1 MSYIAFLEPKCH
13 FFDTMNN
20 SEFLKQINTY
30 YPLSKQTT
38 AALIEICSEEH
49 FQKNELLL
57 ESGSMARYYYF
68 IKSGLIGYYTT
79 DEEGNNIY
87 KIFFEENSFVASTSA
102 IIKNEPSD
110 FSIIALEDCSVIKY
124 PTKAFREL
132 LEKHHDLALF
142 HIKYL
147 EKNWVVKKEP
157 LEVSLKFET
166 AKQRYLLLLKNK
178 SLYDRLKQHHIAS
191 YLGITP
197 TQLSRIKK
205 EINR

>member
-1 MSYIAFLEPKCH
+1 MEVEIHLHIIQKL
-13 FFDTMNN
+13 FFNTMNS
-20 SEFLKQINTY
+20 SEFLKQINSY
-30 YPLSKQTT
+30 YPLSEDTT
-38 AALIEICSEEH
+38 STMMAICSEE
-49 FQKNELLL
+49 QYKKGDLLL

-68 IKSGLIGYYTT
+68 IQSGLIGYYTT
-79 DEEGNNIY
+79 DEEGHNIY

-110 FSIIALEDCSVIKY
+110 FHIIALEDCSVIKY
-124 PTKAFREL
+124 PVKAYRKL

-142 HIKYL
+142 HIRYL

-157 LEVSLKFET
+157 LEVSLKYET
-166 AKQRYLLLLKNK
+166 AKQRYLLLLENK
-178 SLYDRLKQHHIAS
+178 SLHNRLKQNQIAS

-205 EINR
+205 EIN

>member
-1 MSYIAFLEPKCH
+1 
-13 FFDTMNN
+13 MNS
-20 SEFLKQINTY
+20 SEFLKQINSY
-30 YPLSKQTT
+30 YPLSEETT
-38 AALIEICSEEH
+38 AALMSICSKELYK
-49 FQKNELLL
+49 KNDFLL
-57 ESGSMARYYYF
+57 ESGNMARYYYF
-68 IKSGLIGYYTT
+68 LQSGLIGYYTI
-79 DEEGNNIY
+79 DEEGNSIY

-110 FSIIALEDCSVIKY
+110 FSIIALENCSVIKY
-124 PTKAFREL
+124 PVKAYREL
-132 LEKHHDLALF
+132 LEKYHDLALF
-142 HIKYL
+142 HIRYL

-166 AKQRYLLLLKNK
+166 AKQRYLLLLENK
-178 SLYDRLKQHHIAS
+178 SLHNRLKQHHISS

>member
-1 MSYIAFLEPKCH
+1 
-13 FFDTMNN
+13 MNN
-20 SEFLKQINTY
+20 SELLKQINTY
-30 YPLSKQTT
+30 YPLSKETT
-38 AALIEICSEEH
+38 AALMDICSEEH
-49 FQKNELLL
+49 YKKNELLL
-57 ESGSMARYYYF
+57 EAGNMARYYYF
-68 IKSGLIGYYTT
+68 IKSGLIGYYTI
-79 DEEGNNIY
+79 DEEGNYIY

-124 PTKAFREL
+124 PVKTFREL

-142 HIKYL
+142 QIQYL

-157 LEVSLKFET
+157 LEVSLKYET
-166 AKQRYLLLLKNK
+166 AKQRYLLLLQNK
-178 SLYDRLKQHHIAS
+178 SLYNRLKQHHIAS

-205 EINR
+205 EING